1 MFAIPFAVLMA
12 ALFAG
17 VSGGLALISSK
28 SVRRAVTVGV
38 PTFVVAF
45 ICVWVAKYM
54 FMVVE
59 NGYLGGYGYLL
70 VIFALS
76 IAVGGGLNALI
87 NMREDDRSSRSRY
100 DYDYDRGRDKKKEA
114 EAPSKYG
121 SESFSVTKFSLFG
134 AAGLVV
140 IVLLIGWLITN
151 AVNYWGPAN
160 HTRRAENGHITVA
173 GATDK
178 ALLPDTDANEIL
190 TMTLDTAYNRAHTA
204 IGATGNNLGSR
215 YVINHDEGVQQTIA
229 GRNYFV
235 FPLEL
240 NGWTEQVGFMSQ
252 QVNYGAGYI
261 AVPAWSPT
269 EPVKIVDNL
278 HLNYL
283 PGSSFSL
290 NLQRHLYEMGYTH
303 GTLEDPT
310 MEIDD
315 NWHVYFTVTY
325 VTPTFVTGG
334 STAAKTLIVDPATG
348 TVQEYDVDKTPA
360 WVDRVISGDMVDEYV
375 KEWGLFNQV
384 NAWFNSSGNGQMK
397 EDNRVLLYTSAEHSV
412 WMVTMTS
419 NTNTDSSSTGVI
431 LYDTRQQKG
440 VFYPGAAGLALSTT
454 LTGSFE
460 KVQGL
465 TQHYDVDAIQ
475 FYKIRGVKTWVAI
488 YSLDHGD
495 AGKSFAGIG
504 FLDAENANASDVRF
518 GTSREQALDNYYAY
532 LDTRGDNGDSVTE
545 AVTKKTLTGKIF
557 RIGAAP
563 LNGQFIYT
571 IVLSGDARIFTVP
584 ATSSKFLPVAQPG
597 DQVTL
602 SFDEPVKAR
611 TNSRSVDAF
620 DDVTIAGA
628 MQSK

>member
-28 SVRRAVTVGV
+28 SARRAGFVGV
-38 PTFVVAF
+38 TTFIVAF
-45 ICVWVAKYM
+45 IMVWAAKYL
-54 FMVVE
+54 FMVEEV
-59 NGYLGGYGYLL
+59 GYLGGYGYLI
-70 VIFALS
+70 VAL
-76 IAVGGGLNALI
+76 AVSTAAGAGVNTLI
-87 NMREDDRSSRSRY
+87 NARQSNRSSRY
-100 DYDYDRGRDKKKEA
+100 EYDYDRGRGKDKEEA
-114 EAPSKYG
+114 KPSKFG
-121 SESFSVTKFSLFG
+121 AESFPVTRSILGG
-134 AAGLVV
+134 AVGLLVV
-140 IVLLIGWLITN
+140 VLFIGWFITN
-151 AVNYWGPAN
+151 AVNFWGPGN
-160 HTRRAENGHITVA
+160 HTRRADNGHITMA
-173 GATDK
+173 SATDK
-178 ALLPDTDANEIL
+178 ALLPDTDPNEIL

-290 NLQRHLYEMGYTH
+290 NLQRHLYELGYTH
-303 GTLEDPT
+303 GKLEDPT
-310 MEIDD
+310 IELDD

-325 VTPTFVTGG
+325 VTPAFVTGG
-334 STAAKTLIVDPATG
+334 QTAAKTLIVDPATG
-348 TVQEYDVDKTPA
+348 GVQEYDVDKTPA

-384 NAWFNSSGNGQMK
+384 NSWFNSSGNGQMK

-532 LDTRGDNGDSVTE
+532 LDTRGDNGDSITE
-545 AVTKKTLTGKIF
+545 SVTKKTLTGKIF
-557 RIGAAP
+557 RIGASP

-584 ATSSKFLPVAQPG
+584 ATSSKLLPVAQPG

-611 TNSRSVDAF
+611 TNSRSVDSF
-620 DDVTIAGA
+620 DDVTVAGA